1 MKSLGAEDHPR
12 LRGEQTRSPA
22 LKTTP
27 LGSPPLA
34 RGTVGRNH
42 DFVLPHG
49 ITPACAGNRQPQAGR
64 GAGSQDHPR
73 LRGEQAFVRM
83 RIDGEVG
90 SPPLARGTAIS
101 ELGYVSGVGI
111 TPACAGNSTSVPLP
125 VCAIAGS
132 PPLARGTAR
141 SLRRRHIPRGITPA
155 CAGNR
160 TLHRV

>member
-1 MKSLGAEDHPR
+1 M
-12 LRGEQTRSPA
+12 RGEQTATSRTRCGIA
-22 LKTTP
+22 
-27 LGSPPLA
+27 GSPPLA
-34 RGTVGRNH
+34 RGTALPSEHGRGNRR
-42 DFVLPHG
+42 